1 MEMQS
6 NYNRGTS
13 AFRAVW
19 EGQNGD
25 KLRSV
30 FDECFE
36 FYNLDGKNDVT
47 DLKGFR
53 QRVAGLRAAHPGA
66 RLQVQNPFGAGSHIA
81 FDWSLGDASP
91 RRLLHAPAEREP
103 GRETMGGERR
113 AGIGAR
119 QPVPKGS
126 GPGATDTDRKAEV
139 RDSQPPL
146 DAFIGAMEA
155 LYAGDHGAALDCG
168 LQRARAH
175 GALAACFRPEFGGD
189 VEQALMAALL
199 VHRAIFR

>member
-6 NYNRGTS
+6 NYSRGTS

-30 FDECFE
+30 FDECSE
-36 FYNLDGKNDVT
+36 FHNLDGKNDVT

-91 RRLLHAPAEREP
+91 DGFCMLRLN
-103 GRETMGGERR
+103 G
-113 AGIGAR
+113 
-119 QPVPKGS
+119 
-126 GPGATDTDRKAEV
+126 DRVVE
-139 RDSQPPL
+139 L
-146 DAFIGAMEA
+146 WE
-155 LYAGDHGAALDCG
+155 LN
-168 LQRARAH
+168 
-175 GALAACFRPEFGGD
+175 GALA
-189 VEQALMAALL
+189 
-199 VHRAIFR
+199 